1 MSQPR
6 CSLSLTYFLPRTCCR
21 LTNFVFCL
29 HVLAVFPAW
38 GQNTNSIM
46 TETGLLFSS
55 MFPGNLTVPD
65 TKLVPTKCLWDKFGF
80 GIQSSSWDV
89 IPFGGKPSQ
98 MLSFMQS
105 SSGCLFLQEFFPSLL
120 SQNWYPVYSFIYSG
134 MSLVLRLALLPC
146 KEHPKARNSS
156 GSTHG
161 IQLLAECPFHVN
173 LCAYL
178 LQCKREASGSLS
190 TLGEVR
196 ASWRRYCH
204 LDTGEK

>member
-1 MSQPR
+1 MSQPH

-29 HVLAVFPAW
+29 HVLAVFPAR

-65 TKLVPTKCLWDKFGF
+65 TKQVPTKCLWDKFGF

-98 MLSFMQS
+98 MLSFMLFWVPLPSGILPFSAQS
-105 SSGCLFLQEFFPSLL
+105 EL
-120 SQNWYPVYSFIYSG
+120 VYSVQLYLFRD
-134 MSLVLRLALLPC
+134 VT
-146 KEHPKARNSS
+146 
-156 GSTHG
+156 GS
-161 IQLLAECPFHVN
+161 
-173 LCAYL
+173 
-178 LQCKREASGSLS
+178 
-190 TLGEVR
+190 
-196 ASWRRYCH
+196 
-204 LDTGEK
+204 